1 MKKKMEKIRKH
12 INPLKVTYGVVII
25 IAIVFGF
32 FIYRMSGIP
41 MSFFSG
47 SGVCIV
53 IALIINKA
61 TNMTLKKTV
70 SSMNKQLESC
80 SQGDYSQLIEE
91 INVDYIDKIISCM
104 NFLIEDTRG
113 LIENFF
119 SLSSLIVES
128 AKSVTTVSETT
139 LESIDRMSKTAEE
152 IAAGASSQA
161 EEAQESV
168 RVVDKLSEEIN
179 FLSDSY
185 DDVTK
190 ETNIIN
196 KLNTVGLQSVSI
208 LQEKSEVSHDSYEKI
223 FSVVG
228 QFTNKTKD
236 IGLFVESIET
246 IAEQT
251 NLLALNAAIE
261 AARAGDAGKG
271 FAVVA
276 EEVRKLADQSRQATE
291 EINILM
297 SNIIQESEIA
307 IKSMETFK
315 QVSNDQNIAVAK
327 TDKAFND
334 IANAI
339 NSLVQKNNEINKS
352 VSKMV
357 DVKNEAISAS
367 EHISLVSQQ
376 TAIST
381 QEVVSITDNELT
393 NVKKMKEDVERLEHL
408 VIELDNKLKKYKTK

>member
-80 SQGDYSQLIEE
+80 SQGDYSQLIEK